1 MNTEHIREIVREE
14 IQAYEIQKRQRTSK
28 VILILVYAL
37 LFLGCATTIIG
48 IILLFRFLL

>member
-14 IQAYEIQKRQRTSK
+14 IQAYEIQKRQRVPK
-28 VILILVYAL
+28 AGLILVYTF
-37 LFLGCATTIIG
+37 LFLGCATAIIG